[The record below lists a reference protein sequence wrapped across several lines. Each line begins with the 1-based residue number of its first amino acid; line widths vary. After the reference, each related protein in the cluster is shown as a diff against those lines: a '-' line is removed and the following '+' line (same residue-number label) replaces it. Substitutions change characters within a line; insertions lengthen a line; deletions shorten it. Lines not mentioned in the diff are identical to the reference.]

1 MFTLGEIIKE
11 KEDTNTKRTGEEA
24 AEVKYDQE
32 KKALEA
38 KIRSMQKKLEMAE
51 RNVERVQ
58 MEVDRLRYDPIL
70 PEPSLLDEIER
81 VRRLIPNTPPPE
93 RGEAHP
99 RNSLGAVQWRANRK
113 HRTRIIRQSQRRY
126 HREIGTTRSRG

>member
-24 AEVKYDQE
+24 AEVKYAQE

-38 KIRSMQKKLEMAE
+38 KIRSMQKKVEMAE

-58 MEVDRLRYDPIL
+58 VEVDRLRYDPIM
-70 PEPSLLDEIER
+70 PEPSVWEEIER
-81 VRRLIPNTPPPE
+81 VWRLIPNTPPPKI
-93 RGEAHP
+93 REAHP

-113 HRTRIIRQSQRRY
+113 HRTRTFQQL
-126 HREIGTTRSRG
+126 